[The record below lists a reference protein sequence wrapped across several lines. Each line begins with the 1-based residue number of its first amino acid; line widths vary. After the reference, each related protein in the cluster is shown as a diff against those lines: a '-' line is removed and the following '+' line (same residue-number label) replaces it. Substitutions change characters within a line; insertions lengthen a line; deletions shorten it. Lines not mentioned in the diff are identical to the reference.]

1 MPEARIIDGNQIAER
16 IRRDVAQK
24 AADLRLRGHAPH
36 LDAILVGTPG
46 TGELYARSQQRRCEE
61 LGIEYNLH
69 HLPESIDDQ
78 RLQEQIEA
86 LNQNDAVTGILL
98 NLPLP
103 DHLDTPAAQYAID
116 PYKDIE
122 GVNPANIGLLFY
134 DTPLIAPCT
143 ALSVLVIL
151 REQQIELKG
160 THVVIVGQGTVV
172 GKPIALGL
180 MVEQATVITCNKYTE
195 NLAEITRTGR
205 VLISAA
211 GVVGLITPDHV
222 ASGAIVIDVGIN
234 RMVDGETGMQ
244 SVVGDVDF
252 DAVSQVAGAITP
264 VPGGVGPITV
274 SLLLNNAVDAAAKQ
288 MGHRRFQ

>member
-1 MPEARIIDGNQIAER
+1 MPQARIIDGNRIAER
-16 IRRDVAQK
+16 IRQDVGRK
-24 AADLRLRGHAPH
+24 AADLRERGLTPH
-36 LDAILVGTPG
+36 LDAILVGSPG
-46 TGELYARSQQRRCEE
+46 AGELYARSQQRRCEE

-69 HLPESIDDQ
+69 HLSESIDDQ
-78 RLQEQIEA
+78 GLHDHIEA
-86 LNQNDAVTGILL
+86 LNQKESVTGILL

-143 ALSVLVIL
+143 ALAVLEIL
-151 REQQIELKG
+151 RHEQVELKG
-160 THVVIVGQGTVV
+160 TRVVIVGQGTVV

-180 MVEQATVITCNKYTE
+180 MVEQATVITCNKYTD

-205 VLISAA
+205 VLIAAA
-211 GVVGLITPDHV
+211 GVPGLITADHV
-222 ASGAIVIDVGIN
+222 ADGAIVIDVGIN
-234 RMVDGETGMQ
+234 RLVDRETGAR
-244 SVVGDVDF
+244 SVVGDVAF
-252 DAVSQVAGAITP
+252 ESVRKKAGAITP
-264 VPGGVGPITV
+264 VPGGVGPVTV

-288 MGHRRFQ
+288 MGHRRFH